1 MIEMKTMKNLQ
12 HIIIAFSMAVF
23 ALACNDDFLDRA
35 PETSIGKENFFNS
48 EADLSLYINNLYNF
62 PGWGM
67 YIGDLA
73 TDNAATT
80 GNLEIKTIMTTNP
93 SSATITEGWSWE
105 LLRDINFFLDN
116 FDKAD
121 ISAESLNHF
130 EGLARFFRARFYM
143 AKVKRYSDVPY
154 YDFVLETDNEEALL
168 KGSDPRDFVVDK
180 IFEDYAFAAANVF
193 EDQPSGAV
201 NRWVVKAYMA
211 RHALYEGTYRKY
223 HDELGLQGS
232 ADRFLQMAKD
242 NAKEIMDSGNF
253 AIHNTGDPNND
264 YASLFTNGDLTSNSE
279 VILANVSIN
288 DLKNSGSSATIWG
301 DYEVSPSKDLLQ
313 AYLMTN
319 GDYYTSQPGYET
331 KLFVEEFEDRDPRL
345 AQTYAAPG
353 FVLDRV
359 DTYTTGNGIY
369 VQRLTKNFSGYHQ
382 RKGLVNSVDPDVID
396 EVDYPVLRYAETL
409 LTYAEASAE
418 LGQLNQGD
426 LDQTINLLRDRA
438 GMPHLTMGVAM
449 DPVQQARYPGISSA
463 ELLEIRRERR
473 IELALEDY
481 RFDDLMRWK
490 AGKLLEKEPEG
501 LYFPGLG
508 KYDLTGDGVN
518 NIILIDNS
526 ESIPG
531 AGDKEQN
538 ALGVD
543 LIYYR
548 AGMQGSDASVYLA
561 EGNSGTVQTVAER
574 GEFIEPKYYY
584 RPIPET
590 HVTVNPNLTQVFG
603 WD

>member
-1 MIEMKTMKNLQ
+1 MKNLLY
-12 HIIIAFSMAVF
+12 IILPVIALVI
-23 ALACNDDFLDRA
+23 LPACNDDFLDRA

-48 EADLSLYINNLYNF
+48 EADLNLYVNNLYNF

-67 YIGDLA
+67 FIADLA

-93 SSATITEGWSWE
+93 SSATITLGWFWNQ
-105 LLRDINFFLDN
+105 LRDVNFFLEN
-116 FDKAD
+116 FAKAD
-121 ISAESLNHF
+121 VSAETLNHF

-154 YDFVLETDNEEALL
+154 YDFVLETNNDEALF
-168 KGSDPRDFVVDK
+168 KGSDPREMVVDR

-223 HDELGLQGS
+223 HDELALQGT

-242 NAKEIMDSGNF
+242 IAKEIMDSGNF
-253 AIHNTGDPNND
+253 AIYNTGDPSND
-264 YASLFTNGDLTSNSE
+264 YASLFTSGDLTSNSE

-426 LDQTINLLRDRA
+426 LDQTVNILRDRA

-449 DPVQQARYPGISSA
+449 DPVQQSRYPGVGSA

-473 IELALEDY
+473 IELALEGY

-490 AGKLLEKEPEG
+490 AGKLLETEPEG

-508 KYDLTGDGVN
+508 KYDLTGDGVD

-561 EGNSGTVQTVAER
+561 EGNSGTVQTVVER